1 MIYTVGSNVSVTQ
14 DGSILSAYSLKIND
28 RVALVVSSG
37 EVTSIEV
44 LDTSASS
51 SQIRA
56 TVLVTNTREKTMM
69 VQLSDGTA
77 ITVDVSDALFITSG
91 GSSSSLSRLETGDR
105 VELYGQYAGAS
116 FAATLVIQL

>member
-1 MIYTVGSNVSVTQ
+1 M
-14 DGSILSAYSLKIND
+14 
-28 RVALVVSSG
+28 ALVVSSG
-37 EVTSIEV
+37 EVTALEG